1 MVNEQLCDRI
11 DYFSKTEVLP
21 MTEPELPLV
30 CITHRLPDGWLA
42 PLEGRCRMVIGPVD
56 ATQLAQD
63 VEACLPE
70 AVGLLCLLTIPITEA
85 VLARAP
91 RLRVVSNMAAGVDN
105 IDLVACT
112 RRGIPV
118 GNTPGV
124 LTEGTADLT
133 FALLLAAARR
143 LPQASQDAQEGRW
156 KTWSPAGWLGADL
169 HDASLGIIGFGK
181 IGRAV
186 AKRAVAFGMR
196 VYYTDQEENPEASSL
211 PATYLPFDDLIQSCD
226 FISIHTPLTPQTR
239 HMIDE
244 DALQKMKSSAI
255 LVNTARGPII
265 HMQALARA
273 LKEGWIR
280 AAALDVT
287 DPEPLPAN
295 HPLFQLPNCLITPHI
310 GSATWN
316 TRRKMAELACFNLLA
331 GLEGIRLPHCVN
343 PEVY

>member
-1 MVNEQLCDRI
+1 
-11 DYFSKTEVLP
+11 
-21 MTEPELPLV
+21 
-30 CITHRLPDGWLA
+30 
-42 PLEGRCRMVIGPVD
+42 MVIGPVD
-56 ATQLAQD
+56 ATQLAPD
-63 VEACLPE
+63 LEARLAE
-70 AVGLLCLLTIPITEA
+70 ADGLLCLLTIQITET

-91 RLRVVSNMAAGVDN
+91 RLRVVSNMAVGVDN
-105 IDLVACT
+105 IDLAACT

-124 LTEGTADLT
+124 LTEGTAGLT
-133 FALLLAAARR
+133 FALLLAAARG

-169 HDASLGIIGFGK
+169 HGASLGIIGFGK

-186 AKRAVAFGMR
+186 AKRAVAFGMQ
-196 VYYTDQEENPEASSL
+196 VYYTDQKADPEANSL
-211 PATYLPFDDLIQSCD
+211 PAAYLSFEDLIRSCD

-239 HMIDE
+239 QMIDE
-244 DALQKMKSSAI
+244 TTLRKMKPAAI
-255 LVNTARGPII
+255 LVNTARGPIVNL
-265 HMQALARA
+265 QALARA

-287 DPEPLPAN
+287 DPEPLPPN
-295 HPLFQLPNCLITPHI
+295 HPLFQLPNCVITPHI

-316 TRRKMAELACFNLLA
+316 TRRNMAELACLNLLA
-331 GLEGIRLPHCVN
+331 GLAGIRLPHCVN

>member
-1 MVNEQLCDRI
+1 
-11 DYFSKTEVLP
+11 
-21 MTEPELPLV
+21 MTEAKLPLV
-30 CITHRLPDGWLA
+30 CITHRLPDGWLSL
-42 PLEGRCRMVIGPVD
+42 LEDRCRMVIGPVD
-56 ATQLAQD
+56 ATQIAPDL
-63 VEACLPE
+63 EERLPE
-70 AVGLLCLLTIPITEA
+70 ADGLLCLLTIPITEA
-85 VLARAP
+85 VLARAS

-118 GNTPGV
+118 GHTPGV

-133 FALLLAAARR
+133 FALLLAAARG
-143 LPQASQDAQEGRW
+143 LPQASQDAREGGW

-169 HDASLGIIGFGK
+169 HGASLGIIGFGK

-186 AKRAVAFGMR
+186 AKRAVAFGMQ
-196 VYYTDQEENPEASSL
+196 VYYTDQEENPGADSL
-211 PATYLPFDDLIQSCD
+211 PAVYLSFDDLIRSCD
-226 FISIHTPLTPQTR
+226 FISVHTPLTPQTR
-239 HMIDE
+239 QMINE
-244 DALQKMKSSAI
+244 SALRKMKSSAI
-255 LVNTARGPII
+255 LINTARGSIVNMP
-265 HMQALARA
+265 ALARA
-273 LKEGWIR
+273 LKEGWIQ

-287 DPEPLPAN
+287 DPEPLPPN

-331 GLEGIRLPHCVN
+331 GLEGNRLPYCVN